1 MDDYVRLLIT
11 ISICCCI
18 VGFLMWLFLKWYK
31 RASIRILLLCTVL
44 LLVRF
49 LYPHEFSFTHTVH
62 MTKGYPALNDFFRT
76 YLPLTDGNLS
86 VSHLLIG
93 IWILGI
99 LIASI
104 QLLRRYRLLQRAIR
118 QLPAAQ
124 DPVVLA
130 QLDRVL
136 AERHFAGSKFCIK
149 ESANLCSPFVTGF
162 FHPVIVVPK
171 LALSEQDWY
180 YILAH
185 ETAHYLHGDTLYKI
199 LIELLRIVF
208 WWNPLFYLFRRKIA
222 VYIEESA
229 DLIATEHL
237 NATAKMEYLECLLR
251 VAEKSLHN
259 PMLSSSVLAFDGYAA
274 SELKQ
279 RFTVI
284 TKSIHEPQKLHK
296 KHGQYGFIAV
306 MLLVTFLS
314 YGIIVE
320 PVSEEPPA
328 DDPNTFTI
336 SNENCYAIKKG
347 DSYYELY
354 VDNQFVGIFKDPANL
369 AGIPIYEK
377 EDLP

>member
-1 MDDYVRLLIT
+1 MDDYVRLLLT

-31 RASIRILLLCTVL
+31 KASIRILLLCTVL

-49 LYPHEFSFTHTVH
+49 LYPHEFSFTRTVY
-62 MTKGYPALNDFFRT
+62 MTRGYPALNNFFRA
-76 YLPLTDGNLS
+76 YLPLTDDKLS
-86 VSHLLIG
+86 VAHLLIG

-99 LIASI
+99 LIAGI
-104 QLLRRYRLLQRAIR
+104 QLLRRYRLLQKAIR

-124 DPVVLA
+124 DPAVLA

-149 ESANLCSPFVTGF
+149 ESAHLCSPFVMGF

-185 ETAHYLHGDTLYKI
+185 ETVHYLHGDTLYKI

-237 NATAKMEYLECLLR
+237 NAASKMEYLECLLR

-279 RFTVI
+279 RFAVI
-284 TKSIHEPQKLHK
+284 TKSINEPQKLHK
-296 KHGQYGFIAV
+296 KHGQYGFIAA
-306 MLLVTFLS
+306 MLLVTFIS

-320 PVSEEPPA
+320 PSSPDPPA
-328 DDPNTFTI
+328 DDPNTFTM
-336 SNENCYAIKKG
+336 SNTGYYAIKCS
-347 DSYYELY
+347 DSLY
-354 VDNQFVGIFKDPANL
+354 KLYMNGKLVGKFKDPANL
-369 AGIPIYEK
+369 PGIPIYEK
-377 EDLP
+377 EDLQ

>member
-1 MDDYVRLLIT
+1 MDNYVRLLLT

-31 RASIRILLLCTVL
+31 SASIRILLLCTVL

-49 LYPHEFSFTHTVH
+49 LYPHEFSFTRTVYI
-62 MTKGYPALNDFFRT
+62 TRGYPALNNFFRA
-76 YLPLTDGNLS
+76 YLPLTDDKLS
-86 VSHLLIG
+86 VAHLLIG

-99 LIASI
+99 LIAGI
-104 QLLRRYRLLQRAIR
+104 QLLRRYRLLQKAIR

-130 QLDRVL
+130 QLDRIL

-229 DLIATEHL
+229 DLLATEHL
-237 NATAKMEYLECLLR
+237 NAASKMEYLECLLR

-296 KHGQYGFIAV
+296 KHGQYSFIAA
-306 MLLVTFLS
+306 MLLVTFIS

-320 PVSEEPPA
+320 PSCPDPPA
-328 DDPNTFTI
+328 DDPNTFTL
-336 SNENCYAIKKG
+336 SDTGYYAIKCS
-347 DSYYELY
+347 DSLYELY
-354 VDNQFVGIFKDPANL
+354 MNGELVAKFTDPANL
-369 AGIPIYEK
+369 PGIPIYEK

>member
-1 MDDYVRLLIT
+1 MDDYVRLLLT

-31 RASIRILLLCTVL
+31 KASIWILLLCTVL

-49 LYPHEFSFTHTVH
+49 LYPHEFSFTRTVY
-62 MTKGYPALNDFFRT
+62 MTRGYPALNNFFRA
-76 YLPLTDGNLS
+76 YLPLTDDKLS
-86 VSHLLIG
+86 VAHLLIG

-99 LIASI
+99 LIAGI
-104 QLLRRYRLLQRAIR
+104 QLLRRYRLLQKAIR

-124 DPVVLA
+124 DPAVLS

-185 ETAHYLHGDTLYKI
+185 ETVHYLHGDTLYKI

-229 DLIATEHL
+229 DLLATEHL
-237 NATAKMEYLECLLR
+237 NAASKMEYLECLLR

-279 RFTVI
+279 RFAVI
-284 TKSIHEPQKLHK
+284 TKSINEPQKLHK
-296 KHGQYGFIAV
+296 KHGQYGFIAA
-306 MLLVTFLS
+306 MLLVTFIS

-320 PVSEEPPA
+320 PSSPDPPA
-328 DDPNTFTI
+328 DDPNTFTM
-336 SNENCYAIKKG
+336 SNTGYYAIKCS
-347 DSYYELY
+347 DSLYKLYMNGEL
-354 VDNQFVGIFKDPANL
+354 VGKFKDPANL
-369 AGIPIYEK
+369 PGIPIYEK

>member
-1 MDDYVRLLIT
+1 MDKYVRLLLT

-18 VGFLMWLFLKWYK
+18 VGFLMWLFLKRYK
-31 RASIRILLLCTVL
+31 KASIHVLLLCTVL
-44 LLVRF
+44 LLMRF
-49 LYPHEFSFTHTVH
+49 LYPHEFSFTRTVY
-62 MTKGYPALNDFFRT
+62 MTRGYPALNNFFRSQ
-76 YLPLTDGNLS
+76 LPIAGGKFS
-86 VSHLLIG
+86 VAHLLIG

-99 LIASI
+99 LIAGI
-104 QLLRRYRLLQRAIR
+104 QLFCRCHRLQRKIR

-124 DPVVLA
+124 DPAVLT

-136 AERHFAGSKFCIK
+136 AEKRFTRSRFCIK
-149 ESANLCSPFVTGF
+149 ESASLCSPFVTGF

-171 LALSEQDWY
+171 LLLSEQDWY

-208 WWNPLFYLFRRKIA
+208 WWNPLFYLFRRKID

-229 DLIATEHL
+229 DLLATEPL
-237 NATAKMEYLECLLR
+237 DAASKMEYLECLLR

-279 RFTVI
+279 RFAVI
-284 TKSIHEPQKLHK
+284 AKSINEPQKFHK
-296 KHGQYGFIAV
+296 KHGQYGFIAA

-320 PVSEEPPA
+320 PSSPDPPA
-328 DDPNTFTI
+328 DDPNTFTVPK
-336 SNENCYAIKKG
+336 ENCYAIKKG
-347 DSYYELY
+347 DSLYELY
-354 VDNQFVGIFKDPANL
+354 IDNKFIATFEDPANL